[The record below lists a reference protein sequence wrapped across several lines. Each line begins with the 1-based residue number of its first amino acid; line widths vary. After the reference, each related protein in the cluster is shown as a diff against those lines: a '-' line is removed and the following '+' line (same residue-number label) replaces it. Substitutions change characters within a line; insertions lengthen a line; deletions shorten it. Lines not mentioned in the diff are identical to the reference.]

1 MSSNWLLC
9 STSPPTQ
16 VSSVQ
21 HWEELSLTLAHQE
34 EPGDQRT
41 LQTFSYSF
49 LLSHF
54 LVRAQLTLQ
63 GAWGSLY
70 FIIIFKINL
79 FIYLF
84 IFGCIG
90 SLLAASGGYSSL
102 WCTGFSLGGFSLR
115 STGSR
120 RTGFSSCG
128 PWALEH
134 RLSCSAACGI
144 FLDQGSN
151 PCPLHSQVDS

>member
-84 IFGCIG
+84 
-90 SLLAASGGYSSL
+90 LAA
-102 WCTGFSLGGFSLR
+102 LGLCLLR
-115 STGSR
+115 AGATPHCGARASHWVASR
-120 RTGFSSCG
+120 CG
-128 PWALEH
+128 ARALGAQASVVVA
-134 RLSCSAACGI
+134 RGL
-144 FLDQGSN
+144 
-151 PCPLHSQVDS
+151 